1 MVHSKPQEA
10 TSKLT
15 RGHRKYLDKLL
26 DRAGPF
32 TDSDSFVPGNH
43 ETLERAKVL

>member
-1 MVHSKPQEA
+1 MAQEA

-15 RGHRKYLDKLL
+15 LRHRKYLDKLL
-26 DRAGPF
+26 DRPGPF
-32 TDSDSFVPGNH
+32 TDPDSFVPGNH